1 MTTMKLVPRRVRK
14 VANREGTPVE
24 SPLADLH
31 EFRSQAAWVLLG
43 EPGAGKSVAFAM
55 EVEAVNGKYL
65 RIDEFIN
72 ADPPADWQGKTLF
85 LDGLDETRAG
95 SGNDSTI
102 QQLCR
107 QLKRLGNP
115 PFRVA
120 CRAAD
125 WYGTTDSDDLKRAS
139 PGGKLDVLL
148 LEPLKGE
155 DILAILHENH
165 DIPDPRKFVAEAE
178 RRNIAG
184 LLDNPQTLGLLA
196 QAIRGDQWPAT
207 RDDTY
212 WFACE
217 ALAAEANK
225 RHRDKARHQ
234 PRNLEKVL
242 EAAGQL
248 CAVLL
253 FANKAGIALDQERA
267 NELFP
272 ALADYSPPDGATA
285 RQAVGSTLF
294 RPAGEERIEPGH
306 RSIAEYLAARW
317 LARRIDSE
325 GLPLQRVL
333 NLLLGPDGG
342 VVAGLR
348 GLFGW
353 LALHCHTARPRLIE
367 ADPLT
372 VVVYGDVKPMTVA
385 EKRLILDGFRREAER
400 FSAFHWNAQS
410 AHPFGALADP
420 ELRKDFLA
428 ILQAPERDDASQSL
442 ADCVLEILTQGDALP
457 ELAPSVLDLVRD
469 DTRWPRPRV
478 RYSALDVW
486 LKLAA
491 DPLAAL
497 ALLDNVSEGRIP
509 DSDDE
514 LAGLLLRHLYPVHL
528 APERLLRHLHA
539 RKDANL
545 IGGYFGFW
553 SRELPKLAPD
563 EHLPVLLDKLVD
575 LPELKAHSTDVRF
588 LHKMADDLLERG
600 ITVYADQISDQRLF
614 AWLGIGAD
622 KNGNIRRE
630 PAIQQLLAAWLG
642 ARPDRYKKI
651 LGLCFERCV
660 QEKHPAHCV
669 NIHTSRLRNTP
680 PPDDI
685 GLWHL
690 EQAALTAD
698 ETLAR
703 KHLSEAVD
711 ALIYQ
716 RGAVG
721 LSLERL
727 EAWEDAYPQRKCWL
741 EPLLACLEI
750 PKWRTEEAAD
760 MKKYE
765 QEREDAR
772 RNCSMALTQHLTAIK
787 AGSARV
793 DLMHQLASVWM
804 NRFVDAF
811 GETPAERFDA
821 YCENG
826 IEVLAAA
833 ETGFRLCPERTDLPS
848 VEEIIDLNLK
858 QKEHFIRPPC
868 LVGMELLWR
877 DGAEE
882 IERLSDETL
891 RRMIAFRL
899 TYGADNTPDWFIHL
913 VRNSPKLVAEVLIA
927 YASATLKSDKDYID
941 SIYPLGHDLEYR
953 AVAALAAPR
962 LLETF
967 PVKVR
972 SSHLS
977 HLESLLKAALR
988 FTPEELTRLIEKKLV
1003 MKGMDVPQ
1011 RVYWLATAMLL
1022 DPKSHEAALWRY
1034 VGKSEIRANHLSG
1047 FLSSRFGEHSDDYE
1061 LSAHTLGKLIELI
1074 APHAETEWTSGGGRF
1089 SAAMSRGE
1097 HIRAL
1102 ITRLGAM
1109 VTPEAEQ
1116 ELNRLFG
1123 LPALHKLKFLL
1134 ENARHQQKQR
1144 LRETEFRFLSPRS
1157 VAQVLASGSPTSA
1170 ADLAALALHH
1180 LDGIAIELRND
1191 NDDGFRTFWNIENKQ
1206 PTSQREENYCR
1217 DPLLTRLRAR
1227 LAPLGVDCQPE
1238 VDYVNDKRADLRLSY
1253 RNEFELPIEIKR
1265 DSNPTLWSA
1274 LRTQLIGQYAIAP
1287 QADGYGIYLVLWFG
1301 GNRMPRTTDGGKKP
1315 RSPEELRTRLEAQ
1328 LDSSERQ
1335 QIFIR
1340 VLDVS
1345 WPK

>member
-1 MTTMKLVPRRVRK
+1 MMLVRRRVRK
-14 VANREGTPVE
+14 TTDREGTPIE
-24 SPLADLH
+24 NPLADLQG
-31 EFRSQAAWVLLG
+31 FRSQAAWVLLG

-55 EVEAVNGKYL
+55 EAEATNGKNL
-65 RIDEFIN
+65 CIDEFIN
-72 ADPPADWQGKTLF
+72 ADPEENWRGKTLF

-95 SGNDSTI
+95 GGDSTI
-102 QQLCR
+102 QQIRR

-115 PFRVA
+115 SFRIA

-125 WYGTTDSDDLKRAS
+125 WYGSTDSDDLKEAS
-139 PGGKLDVLL
+139 PDGWIDVLL
-148 LEPLKGE
+148 LEPLNSE
-155 DILAILHENH
+155 DILAILRENH
-165 DIPDPRKFVAEAE
+165 DIDDPQEFVAEAE
-178 RRNIAG
+178 RRSIAG

-196 QAIRGDQWPAT
+196 QAIQGDRWPTT

-212 WFACE
+212 RLACKT
-217 ALAAEANK
+217 LAAEANK
-225 RHRDKARHQ
+225 RHRNKNRHQ
-234 PRNLEKVL
+234 PRDLEKVL
-242 EAAGQL
+242 AAAGQL

-253 FANKAGIALDQERA
+253 FANKAGIALDRERA
-267 NELFP
+267 NESFP
-272 ALADYSPPDGATA
+272 ILADYAPPNLEAA
-285 RQAVGSTLF
+285 VQAVGSKLF
-294 RPAGEERIEPGH
+294 RPAGEERVEPSH
-306 RSIAEYLAARW
+306 RSIAEYLAAHW

-367 ADPLT
+367 VDPLT

-385 EKRLILDGFRREAER
+385 EKRLILEGFRREAER
-400 FSAFHWNAQS
+400 FSAFHWNTQS
-410 AHPFGALADP
+410 AHPFGALADS
-420 ELRKDFLA
+420 ELRKDFLD
-428 ILQAPERDDASQSL
+428 ILHAPERDDANQSL
-442 ADCVLEILTQGDALP
+442 TDCVLEILAQGDALP

-469 DTRWPRPRV
+469 DTRWPRV
-478 RYSALDVW
+478 RYSALAVW
-486 LKLAA
+486 LRFKP
-491 DPLAAL
+491 DPQTVL
-497 ALLDNVSEGRIP
+497 ALLDDVNEGRVL
-509 DSDDE
+509 DLDDG
-514 LAGLLLRHLYPVHL
+514 LAGTLLRYLYPAHL

-539 RKDANL
+539 RKDTHL

-563 EHLPVLLDKLVD
+563 EHLSVLLDELVD
-575 LPELKAHSTDVRF
+575 HPELKAHSADVRF
-588 LHKMADDLLERG
+588 LHEMADDLLERG
-600 ITVYADQISDQRLF
+600 ITVYADQISDRRLF

-630 PAIQQLLAAWLG
+630 PAIQQMLAAWLG
-642 ARPDRYKKI
+642 VRPDRYKKI
-651 LGLCFERCV
+651 LALCFERCV
-660 QEKHPAHCV
+660 QNKHPAYCV
-669 NIHTSRLRNTP
+669 NIHTSRLRNIP
-680 PPDDI
+680 PPHDI

-690 EQAALTAD
+690 EQVALTAD

-716 RGAVG
+716 RGAAG

-727 EAWEDAYPQRKCWL
+727 EAWKDAYPQRKHWL

-750 PKWRTEEAAD
+750 PNWRTEEAAD
-760 MKKYE
+760 KKKHE
-765 QEREDAR
+765 QERDDTR
-772 RNCSMALTQHLTAIK
+772 RNRSMALTQHLMAIK
-787 AGSARV
+787 TGSARV

-804 NRFVDAF
+804 RRFYDTH
-811 GETPAERFDA
+811 GETPAERFDS

-826 IEVLAAA
+826 NEVLAAA
-833 ETGFRLCPERTDLPS
+833 ETGFRLCPERADLPT

-877 DGAEE
+877 DGAGG

-899 TYGADNTPDWFIHL
+899 TYGADNTPGWFIHL
-913 VRNSPKLVAEVLIA
+913 VQNRPELVAEALIA
-927 YASATLKSDKDYID
+927 YASAILKSGKDYID
-941 SIYPLGHDLEYR
+941 SIYPLGRDLEYR
-953 AVAALAAPR
+953 AVATLAASR

-967 PVKVR
+967 PVKAR

-1011 RVYWLATAMLL
+1011 RVYWLATALLL

-1034 VGKSEIRANHLSG
+1034 VGKSEIRANYLSG
-1047 FLSSRFGEHSDDYE
+1047 FLSNRFGEHSDDYE

-1074 APHAETEWTSGGGRF
+1074 APHAETEWPRGGGLVSDSMRH
-1089 SAAMSRGE
+1089 GD

-1109 VTPEAEQ
+1109 ATTEAEQ
-1116 ELNRLFG
+1116 ELNRLLG

-1144 LRETEFRFLSPRS
+1144 LREKGFRFLSPHS

-1170 ADLAALALHH
+1170 ADLTALALHH
-1180 LDGIAIELRND
+1180 LDDIAITLRND
-1191 NDDGFRTFWNIENKQ
+1191 NDDGFRAFWNIENKQ
-1206 PTSQREENYCR
+1206 PTGQREENLCR
-1217 DPLLTRLRAR
+1217 DALLTRLRAS
-1227 LAPLGVDCQPE
+1227 LVPLGVDCQPE
-1238 VDYVNDKRADLRLSY
+1238 VDYANDKRADLRLSY
-1253 RNEFELPIEIKR
+1253 RTEFELPIEIKR

-1274 LRTQLIGQYAIAP
+1274 LRTQLIGQYAP
-1287 QADGYGIYLVLWFG
+1287 QADDYGIYLVLWFG
-1301 GNRMPRTTDGGKKP
+1301 GDSMPRTTDGGKKP
-1315 RSPEELRTRLEAQ
+1315 RSPEELRARLEAQ
-1328 LDSSERQ
+1328 LDPSERQ
-1335 QIFIR
+1335 RIFIH

>member
-385 EKRLILDGFRREAER
+385 EKRLILAGFRREAER

-410 AHPFGALADP
+410 APPFGALADP
-420 ELRKDFLA
+420 ELRRDFLL

-469 DTRWPRPRV
+469 DTRWPRV
-478 RYSALDVW
+478 RYSALDAW
-486 LKLAA
+486 LGFKPDLQAV
-491 DPLAAL
+491 LT
-497 ALLDNVSEGRIP
+497 LLDDVNEGRVL
-509 DSDDE
+509 DLDDG
-514 LAGLLLRHLYPVHL
+514 LAGTLLRLLYPAHL
-528 APERLLRHLHA
+528 APEKLLRYFHA
-539 RKDANL
+539 PKKTNHTGSYDW
-545 IGGYFGFW
+545 FW
-553 SRELPKLAPD
+553 TYEIPRNAPN
-563 EHLPVLLDKLVD
+563 EHLPVLLDGLVD
-575 LPELKAHSTDVRF
+575 KPEFRSHDVYEYSLKQMLS
-588 LHKMADDLLERG
+588 KLLARG
-600 ITVYADQISDQRLF
+600 ITIHGDGISDGRLF
-614 AWLGIGAD
+614 DWLGIGAD
-622 KNGNIRRE
+622 EYGHIQRDKEEKEIIENWLSAR
-630 PAIQQLLAAWLG
+630 PARYKALLA
-642 ARPDRYKKI
+642 I
-651 LGLCFERCV
+651 CFQQCEQNEDFTYCV
-660 QEKHPAHCV
+660 STR
-669 NIHTSRLRNTP
+669 TSRLHNATP
-680 PPDDI
+680 PEDI
-685 GLWHL
+685 ALWHL
-690 EQAALTAD
+690 EQASHASNDTFAHAHFD
-698 ETLAR
+698 GAMSAFMC
-703 KHLSEAVD
+703 K
-711 ALIYQ
+711 
-716 RGAVG
+716 RGASG

-727 EAWEDAYPQRKCWL
+727 EAWCDTHLERKQWLDPWLSCEISQSRIEGAAKKKLREQGRIDAKRS
-741 EPLLACLEI
+741 
-750 PKWRTEEAAD
+750 RSAD
-760 MKKYE
+760 LSRY
-765 QEREDAR
+765 
-772 RNCSMALTQHLTAIK
+772 LPAIR
-787 AGSARV
+787 AGSAPV
-793 DLMHQLASVWM
+793 GLMYQLALVWM
-804 NRFVDAF
+804 KRFYDTP
-811 GETPAERFDA
+811 GETPAERFDS

-826 IEVLAAA
+826 NEVLAAA
-833 ETGFRLCPERTDLPS
+833 ETGFRLCPERADLPS

-868 LVGMELLWR
+868 LVGMELLWW
-877 DGAEE
+877 DGAGE
-882 IERLSDETL
+882 IERLSAETL

-899 TYGADNTPDWFIHL
+899 TYGADTPPDWFIHL
-913 VRNSPKLVAEVLIA
+913 VRNSPERVAEVLIA